1 MMGWEADGLFG
12 SLRSELAAAVRKNRS
27 ATIAQVADIP
37 PHPYSRC
44 SAIDRG
50 CSGGGTSD
58 ECSAVPRR
66 FRIARRWQWAAA
78 AASVLFV
85 LASFVG
91 WPLGYLWPSAIGFV
105 AFLPSVWLFSIK
117 CYNCRWPAC
126 TNYEAE
132 EALKQ
137 DQQFWTRFWGKEH
150 GGVSLPL
157 PNKCTKCGASFV

>member
-1 MMGWEADGLFG
+1 VDCRRSVWEPQKRVGCRCAKKSFCNNRPSSGHSSSSIYSVQCHWSRLF
-12 SLRSELAAAVRKNRS
+12 R
-27 ATIAQVADIP
+27 
-37 PHPYSRC
+37 
-44 SAIDRG
+44 
-50 CSGGGTSD
+50 GGGMSD

-91 WPLGYLWPSAIGFV
+91 WPLGYLWPSVIGFV

-117 CYNCRWPAC
+117 CYNCRWPAF
-126 TNYEAE
+126 TNYKAE

-137 DQQFWTRFWGKEH
+137 DQRLWTRFWGKEH